1 MGASILP
8 ICIHK
13 GKVYFLFGKEREMDY
28 TPGWSDFGGGSESG
42 ESYLDTAV
50 REGSEEMTGF
60 LGGVS
65 DVRKLLKKHGSYE
78 LEYQAGKYKPYRVHM
93 FPMEY
98 DAKLAEYYNNNQ
110 RFLQQKLKP
119 DIIADMKIFEK
130 AQIRWIAMDELKSMR
145 PQFRD
150 FYKNVV
156 DLILTEK
163 KGISEF
169 ARKCF
174 NKRCRTVKIRGQK
187 KNKRRQTKRKAPS
200 TY

>member
-13 GKVYFLFGKEREMDY
+13 GKVYFLFGKERDIDEN
-28 TPGWSDFGGGSESG
+28 PGWSDFGGGNESG
-42 ESYLDTAV
+42 ESYLETAV

-60 LGGVS
+60 LGGVA
-65 DVRKLLKKHGSYE
+65 DIRKLLKKHGTFE

-110 RFLQQKLKP
+110 RFLQNKLKP
-119 DIIADMKIFEK
+119 SIISDMKIFEK
-130 AQIRWIAMDELKSMR
+130 AQIRWISMGELKKMR
-145 PQFRD
+145 PQFRS

-156 DLILTEK
+156 DLILANK
-163 KGISEF
+163 KKISKF
-169 ARKCF
+169 AHKCF
-174 NKRCRTVKIRGQK
+174 GKKCRNITAKTKTKTKTNKKHSKSR
-187 KNKRRQTKRKAPS
+187 KRK
-200 TY
+200 